1 MVAIPPD
8 RLKSLLKPQDSGD
21 NGVEGAASA
30 PEVAAGPMAAPMSTP
45 EPKMG
50 SKEGGLINL
59 SMALDLIQQ
68 AIPALGAE
76 SEEGKKAMLVIKGLN
91 GILGAGKPRTDELQS
106 AEIMQLLGSLPQAGN
121 VTPEVAAALG
131 PRSGTPQKP
140 IVPMLPTGEAPPPAG
155 TPGGPPPEAQPQPQA
170 A

>member
-1 MVAIPPD
+1 MPLVAIPPD
-8 RLKSLLKPQDSGD
+8 RLKSLLMPQDGAD
-21 NGVEGAASA
+21 NAAPGAATP
-30 PEVAAGPMAAPMSTP
+30 PETPAGPMAAPMSTP

-50 SKEGGLINL
+50 SKEGALINL

-76 SEEGKKAMLVIKGLN
+76 SEEGQKAMAAVKVMH

-121 VTPEVAAALG
+121 VTPEVAAAMG
-131 PRSGTPQKP
+131 KQPNKA
-140 IVPMLPTGEAPPPAG
+140 VAPMLPTDAM
-155 TPGGPPPEAQPQPQA
+155 PGGPAAGAGAPPQPQPQA

>member
-8 RLKSLLKPQDSGD
+8 RLKSLLSPKTEGD
-21 NGVEGAASA
+21 NAATGAATP
-30 PEVAAGPMAAPMSTP
+30 PETPAGPMAAPMSTP

-50 SKEGGLINL
+50 SKEGALINL

-76 SEEGKKAMLVIKGLN
+76 SEEGKKAMASIQALH

-131 PRSGTPQKP
+131 KQPQKAVAP
-140 IVPMLPTGEAPPPAG
+140 PLPTGAPP
-155 TPGGPPPEAQPQPQA
+155 GGAAPQPQPQA